1 MGLYPRLMRVLL
13 PLALLPANALA
24 DTFVVRDIRVDGLQ
38 RIAPG
43 TVFSYLPVKV
53 GGQMDQGQTPEIV
66 RSLYRTGFFKDV
78 RLEREGDVLVVT
90 VEERPAIAE
99 INIDGNKAIETKD
112 LKQGLKD
119 VGLAEGRTFNKPV
132 LDKIEA
138 ELRRQYFNQGKYGVR
153 IESTVTPLERNRVAV
168 AINIVEGETAT
179 IKKINIVGN
188 KAFSEKELL
197 GEFKQST
204 GGWLSILTKDNQ
216 YSKQKLSG
224 DLESLRSYYLDRGY
238 LNFRIDSTQ
247 VTITPDKQ
255 DIYVTINVSEGDVYT
270 ISDVKLAGDLVL
282 PAEELF
288 PLIHLTRGEPF
299 SRKKVVGSADRV
311 TRKLGEVGYAFANVN
326 SSPQVD
332 EDKKTV
338 ALTLFVDPGRR
349 VYVRRITMKGNA
361 KTRDEVLRREFRQM
375 ESAWF
380 SGEQV
385 KRSRERLQ
393 RLGFFETVTI
403 ETPTVAGSVDQVDIE
418 ATVKERSS
426 GTLTAGIGYS
436 QSQGVLF
443 NASVIQDNFLGTGKR
458 MALAFNNS
466 QTNTIYAL
474 SYINPYFTPEGIS
487 RGFTLKYRTTDFTEL
502 TTSQYLTDVA
512 TAGVVFGVPV
522 SETDRIN
529 FSLDVSQTKLKLGDA
544 EDVSVEL
551 VDFVDTYGD
560 EFLNFDF
567 GVSWSRDG
575 RDKAIF
581 PTSGALQ
588 RLYGEVTLPGSDL
601 TYWKVGY
608 SHRRY
613 FPLSRTFTLALN
625 ADLGY
630 GDGYGDTTE
639 LPFFENFY
647 AGGYNTVRGYKLYS
661 LGPRDSK
668 DKALGGNVKVVGN
681 AELLFPMPGKA
692 FSDSVRLATFLDVGN
707 VYAGEFDA
715 GELRYS
721 AGVGATWM
729 SPLGA
734 LTVSV
739 AKALNEKEGDETEV
753 FQFQLGQTF

>member
-1 MGLYPRLMRVLL
+1 MGPYPRLMRVLL
-13 PLALLPANALA
+13 LLVLLPASALA

-38 RIAPG
+38 RIAAG

-53 GGQMDQGQTPEIV
+53 GERMDATQTPEIV

-78 RLEREGDVLVVT
+78 RLEREGDVLVIT

-99 INIDGNKAIETKD
+99 LNISGNKAIETKD

-119 VGLAEGRTFNKPV
+119 VGLAEGRTFNRPV

-138 ELRRQYFNQGKYGVR
+138 ELRRQYFNQGKYGVK

-168 AINIVEGETAT
+168 AIDIVEGETAT

-188 KAFSEKELL
+188 KAFKESELL
-197 GEFKQST
+197 DEFKQTT
-204 GGWLSILTKDNQ
+204 GGWLSFLTKDNQ

-224 DLESLRSYYLDRGY
+224 DLEALRSFYLDRGY

-255 DIYVTINVSEGDVYT
+255 DIYVTVNVTEGDVYRV
-270 ISDVKLAGDLVL
+270 SDIKLAGDLVVA
-282 PAEELF
+282 PEELY
-288 PLIHLTRGEPF
+288 PLVQISRGEPF
-299 SRKKVVGSADRV
+299 SRKKVVQSSERV
-311 TRKLGEVGYAFANVN
+311 TRKLGDQGYAFANVN

-332 EDKKTV
+332 EEKKTV
-338 ALTLFVDPGRR
+338 ALTFYVDPGRR
-349 VYVRRITMKGNA
+349 VYVRRINFKGNA

-393 RLGFFETVTI
+393 RLGFFETATI
-403 ETPTVAGSVDQVDIE
+403 ETPAVAGSADQVDVE
-418 ATVKERSS
+418 TTVKERPG

-443 NASVIQDNFLGTGKR
+443 NASIIQDNFLGTGKR
-458 MALAFNNS
+458 VALAFNNS
-466 QTNTIYAL
+466 DVNTIYAL
-474 SYINPYFTPEGIS
+474 SYTNPYFTPEGIS
-487 RGFTLKYRTTDFTEL
+487 RGFTVRYRSTDFTEL
-502 TTSQYLTDVA
+502 TTSQYLTDVLIG
-512 TAGVVFGVPV
+512 GVNFGVPV
-522 SETDRIN
+522 TETDRIN
-529 FSLDVSQTKLKLGDA
+529 FTFDINNTQVKLGSGA
-544 EDVSVEL
+544 SLEL
-551 VDFVDTYGD
+551 KQFLDTYGD
-560 EFLNFDF
+560 EYLNFDF
-567 GVSWSRDG
+567 GVSWARDSRD
-575 RDKAIF
+575 RAIF
-581 PTSGALQ
+581 PTTGALQ
-588 RLYGEVTLPGSDL
+588 RLYAEATLPGSDL

-613 FPLSRTFTLALN
+613 FPLTKSFTLALN

-630 GDGYGDTTE
+630 GDGYGDTEE
-639 LPFFENFY
+639 LPFFEHFY
-647 AGGYNTVRGYKLYS
+647 AGGYGTVRGYKLYS
-661 LGPRDSK
+661 LGPKDSTGN
-668 DKALGGNVKVVGN
+668 AYGGNMKVVGN
-681 AELLFPMPGKA
+681 VELLFPMPGKT
-692 FSDSVRLATFLDVGN
+692 FSESVRLATFFDVGN
-707 VYAGEFDA
+707 VYLDSFDA
-715 GELRYS
+715 GDLRYS

-734 LTVSV
+734 LTISA
-739 AKALNEKEGDETEV
+739 AKALNEKDGDETEV

>member
-1 MGLYPRLMRVLL
+1 MGFYPRLIRVLL
-13 PLALLPANALA
+13 LLALLPASTLA

-38 RIAPG
+38 RIAAG

-53 GGQMDQGQTPEIV
+53 GERMDAAQTPEIV

-78 RLEREGDVLVVT
+78 RLEREGDVLVIT

-99 INIDGNKAIETKD
+99 LNISGNKAIETKD

-119 VGLAEGRTFNKPV
+119 VGLAEGRTFNRPV

-138 ELRRQYFNQGKYGVR
+138 ELRRQYFNQGKYGVK
-153 IESTVTPLERNRVAV
+153 IETTVTPLERNRVAV
-168 AINIVEGETAT
+168 AIDIVEGETAT

-188 KAFSEKELL
+188 KAFKESELL
-197 GEFKQST
+197 DEFKQTS
-204 GGWLSILTKDNQ
+204 GGWLSFLTKDNQ

-224 DLESLRSYYLDRGY
+224 DLEALRSFYLDRGY

-255 DIYVTINVSEGDVYT
+255 DIYVTVNVTEGDVYRV
-270 ISDVKLAGDLVL
+270 SDIKLAGDLVVA
-282 PAEELF
+282 PEELY
-288 PLIHLTRGEPF
+288 PLVQISRGEPF
-299 SRKKVVGSADRV
+299 SRKKVVQSSERV
-311 TRKLGEVGYAFANVN
+311 TRKLGDQGYAFANVN

-332 EDKKTV
+332 EEKKTV
-338 ALTLFVDPGRR
+338 AMTFYVDPGRR
-349 VYVRRITMKGNA
+349 VYVRRINFKGNA

-393 RLGFFETVTI
+393 RLGYFETVTI
-403 ETPTVAGSVDQVDIE
+403 ETPAVAGSADQVDIE
-418 ATVKERSS
+418 TAVKERPG

-443 NASVIQDNFLGTGKR
+443 NASIIQDNFLGTGKR
-458 MALAFNNS
+458 VALAFNNS
-466 QTNTIYAL
+466 DVNTIYAL
-474 SYINPYFTPEGIS
+474 SYTNPYFTPEGIS
-487 RGFTLKYRTTDFTEL
+487 RGFTVRYRSTDFTEL
-502 TTSQYLTDVA
+502 TTSQYLTDVLIG
-512 TAGVVFGVPV
+512 GVNFGVPIT
-522 SETDRIN
+522 ETDRIN
-529 FSLDVSQTKLKLGDA
+529 FTFDINNTQLKLGSGA
-544 EDVSVEL
+544 STEL
-551 VDFVDTYGD
+551 RDFIDTYGD
-560 EFLNFDF
+560 EYLDFDF
-567 GVSWSRDG
+567 GVSWARDSRD
-575 RDKAIF
+575 RAIF
-581 PTSGALQ
+581 PTTGALQ
-588 RLYGEVTLPGSDL
+588 RLYAETALPGSDL

-613 FPLSRTFTLALN
+613 FPLTKTFTLALN

-630 GDGYGDTTE
+630 GDGYGDTAE
-639 LPFFENFY
+639 LPFFEHFY
-647 AGGYNTVRGYKLYS
+647 AGGYGTVRGYKLYS
-661 LGPRDSK
+661 LGPKDSTGN
-668 DKALGGNVKVVGN
+668 AYGGNIKVVGN
-681 AELLFPMPGKA
+681 VELLFPMPGKTFA
-692 FSDSVRLATFLDVGN
+692 ESVRLATFFDVGN
-707 VYAGEFDA
+707 VYLDSFDA

-734 LTVSV
+734 LTLSA
-739 AKALNEKEGDETEV
+739 AKALNEKDGDETEV